1 MVGMRE
7 VDTGEGRR
15 GELCPATVSARP
27 DLAPASAPAPRALLG
42 MTVAAG
48 AVGHALL
55 PAHQLRLTRGARP
68 CAPRRRPPSPPCSAP
83 PSAGSA
89 VHPRLR
95 VPPRACALTHSA
107 YPNPPSLPP
116 SPLRRQLA
124 KLILDRAVPF
134 HGTAF
139 NAAANDTANKLM
151 GLNQV
156 RCRAR
161 ARRRGC
167 VLLHTASLEG
177 NGCRAVGAL
186 CR

>member
-1 MVGMRE
+1 MH
-7 VDTGEGRR
+7 R
-15 GELCPATVSARP
+15 GVAPPPPPAARP
-27 DLAPASAPAPRALLG
+27 LLQAPRC
-42 MTVAAG
+42 
-48 AVGHALL
+48 
-55 PAHQLRLTRGARP
+55 P
-68 CAPRRRPPSPPCSAP
+68 
-83 PSAGSA
+83 
-89 VHPRLR
+89 PRLR

-156 RCRAR
+156 RCRAC
-161 ARRRGC
+161 ARRRGG